1 MNNFERV
8 VMLVACAI
16 IGNFIVV
23 GSIAIAQMNNRI
35 EEQNKILK
43 EMVVCMQEQ
52 NNILKYNPMEEEK

>member
-1 MNNFERV
+1 MSNFEQV
-8 VMLVACAI
+8 VMLILGAV
-16 IGNFIVV
+16 IGTFIFI
-23 GSIAIAQMNNRI
+23 GSMSIAQMNDRI